1 MVPSIATVAG
11 SRALRALVARP
22 FMSANEW
29 LWSRLP
35 ASVTMSRPMLGYGAF
50 LHSLE
55 RLRSARTQFHGTFF
69 FRNRPELELMR
80 SLVERKTRGS
90 TVKCTVLACSNG
102 AEVYSIVWTL
112 RSARPDLKVAVRAV
126 DISNEI
132 LELAKAGLYSLET
145 NDLVNSPIFE
155 RISEREIE
163 AMFDRQDGELRV
175 KAWLKDGIR
184 WQVGDAGDPTLA
196 DCLGEQDIVVANK
209 FLCHMRPSDAERC
222 LRNLARLV
230 KPGGYLFVSGVDLEV
245 RTKVAVDSGWTP
257 VLDLIEEMHNGDS
270 SVRADWPWRYWG
282 LEPFDR
288 TRPDWNI
295 RYASAFQIG
304 VPRLSSKGLNCCS
317 SIEDCG

>member
-1 MVPSIATVAG
+1 
-11 SRALRALVARP
+11 
-22 FMSANEW
+22 
-29 LWSRLP
+29 
-35 ASVTMSRPMLGYGAF
+35 
-50 LHSLE
+50 
-55 RLRSARTQFHGTFF
+55 
-69 FRNRPELELMR
+69 MR